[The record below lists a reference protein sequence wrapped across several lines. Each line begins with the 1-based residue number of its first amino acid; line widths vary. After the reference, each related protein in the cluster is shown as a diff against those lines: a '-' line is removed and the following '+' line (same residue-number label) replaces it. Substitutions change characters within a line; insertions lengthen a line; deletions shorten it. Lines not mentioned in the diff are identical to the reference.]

1 MNRGTFEVFFTLKV
15 NSATVPILIVLK
27 SLVTVSHW
35 IPESSNVVWENPAI
49 DKQERARSKI
59 IFFITIDMK
68 KLCQTN
74 ELFGRYRQKNLQPR
88 F

>member
-1 MNRGTFEVFFTLKV
+1 
-15 NSATVPILIVLK
+15 
-27 SLVTVSHW
+27 
-35 IPESSNVVWENPAI
+35 VVWENPAI

-74 ELFGRYRQKNLQPR
+74 ELFGRYR
-88 F
+88 